1 MSLVAGSVPLGGR
14 ANRAPETSFGAFSHL
29 IFIRT
34 TLSAYEDIDAKKAQD
49 RPETR
54 RVPSQ
59 PGSPQPGSEGHCETS
74 CNIDHLLAHSYSPTA
89 PTSTAGRSPAP
100 DVENELS
107 EAEGRVP
114 GLQSQRPRACAQ
126 GQTEFNRLGR
136 GAPLHSLQVF
146 SFDLCSFKRPAPRR
160 CVRTA

>member
-1 MSLVAGSVPLGGR
+1 MLRKLRIG
-14 ANRAPETSFGAFSHL
+14 
-29 IFIRT
+29 
-34 TLSAYEDIDAKKAQD
+34 Q
-49 RPETR
+49 RPEGYR
-54 RVPSQ
+54 PNQGAPSQ
-59 PGSPQPGSEGHCETS
+59 DLRATVKSA